1 MQEIEMIAY
10 NNVEGKMRPLR
21 FRLISEDESLVV
33 VKIDRILFNQDNVRE
48 GTIKYRCE
56 VVIQGLK
63 RPVDIYF
70 NKSQMK
76 WYLQL

>member
-21 FRLISEDESLVV
+21 FRLISEDESLIV

-63 RPVDIYF
+63 KQADIYF